1 MKDSLSKDNELIEL
15 QELQERIKK
24 LQLERD
30 ILISDIDI
38 KKYTEDYENMTL
50 EEQNEFRLN
59 ILEELEKKNNLIDKL
74 KNIYSKSK

>member
-1 MKDSLSKDNELIEL
+1 MKNSLSKDNELIEL

-74 KNIYSKSK
+74 KYIYSKSK